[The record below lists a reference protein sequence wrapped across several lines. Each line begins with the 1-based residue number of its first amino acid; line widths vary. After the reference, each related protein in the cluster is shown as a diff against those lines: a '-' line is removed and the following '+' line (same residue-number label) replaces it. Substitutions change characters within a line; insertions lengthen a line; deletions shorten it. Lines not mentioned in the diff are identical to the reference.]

1 LTGRVNPNAR
11 ATTWHFEYGATTAY
25 GKRTPDKSLAPGLS
39 PVGVSA
45 KLAGLRAGHKIHYRL
60 VASNAD
66 GTAHGADA
74 TFAVAA
80 RFGGV
85 RILGSTFL
93 VGRGGVVRVRLS
105 CPRSAAKSC
114 TGKLSASV
122 KGNLGSVRFR
132 IASGAG
138 KTLALVLNRRGR
150 RMISASGRRG
160 VLVVLSASAS
170 DARGVRV
177 VTRRSV
183 RLKRVR
189 R

>member
-1 LTGRVNPNAR
+1 
-11 ATTWHFEYGATTAY
+11 
-25 GKRTPDKSLAPGLS
+25 
-39 PVGVSA
+39 
-45 KLAGLRAGHKIHYRL
+45 
-60 VASNAD
+60 
-66 GTAHGADA
+66 
-74 TFAVAA
+74 
-80 RFGGV
+80 
-85 RILGSTFL
+85 L

-160 VLVVLSASAS
+160 ALVVLSASAS
-170 DARGVRV
+170 DARGLRV